1 MLSNNSH
8 EIVGKSLALLGFPV
22 RDRVTGA
29 TGVVTSVGFDLY
41 GCVQCIVNPGL
52 SNDGKMLDSLWFD
65 INRLEVTDDRPR
77 MRNQFI
83 SSAAPVVQG
92 QTVGALHALEQ
103 FVERVVGR
111 PEPVEHAHG
120 PADRPTSGP
129 RE

>member
-65 INRLEVTDDRPR
+65 INRLEATADTPR

-83 SSAAPVVQG
+83 TSAAPNPY
-92 QTVGALHALEQ
+92 
-103 FVERVVGR
+103 RR